1 MITEVV
7 KGVDDLIEFKGFKGR
22 YFYMLA
28 ATVVS
33 LLVLTFILYSLG
45 LNSIFLIAFAA
56 MAGVGAYMFIKFK
69 MDKNGKYGHI
79 HARHEQN
86 GFHLLNKL
94 PFYKILK

>member
-1 MITEVV
+1 MIIEVV
-7 KGVDDLIEFKGFKGR
+7 KGVDDPIEFKGFKGR

-28 ATVVS
+28 SSVVS

-45 LNSIFLIAFAA
+45 LNSIFL
-56 MAGVGAYMFIKFK
+56 MALALMFGIGAYMYIKFL

-79 HARHEQN
+79 HAKHEQS
-86 GFHLLNKL
+86 GYQLLHNV

>member
-1 MITEVV
+1 MIIEVI

-28 ATVVS
+28 VTVVS
-33 LLVLTFILYSLG
+33 LLVLTFILYSIG
-45 LNSIFLIAFAA
+45 LNSVFLMVFAL
-56 MAGVGAYMFIKFK
+56 MMGIGAYIYIKFL

-79 HARHEQN
+79 HAKHEQS
-86 GFHLLNKL
+86 GYHLLHNV